1 VPVTGQHFLMSNTA
15 ARWTLIAVL
24 AAITLLTITI
34 TSRLDGALNDPTQT
48 VTQSAG

>member
-1 VPVTGQHFLMSNTA
+1 MSNTA

-34 TSRLDGALNDPTQT
+34 TTRLDAALDKPS
-48 VTQSAG
+48 QSTSATR